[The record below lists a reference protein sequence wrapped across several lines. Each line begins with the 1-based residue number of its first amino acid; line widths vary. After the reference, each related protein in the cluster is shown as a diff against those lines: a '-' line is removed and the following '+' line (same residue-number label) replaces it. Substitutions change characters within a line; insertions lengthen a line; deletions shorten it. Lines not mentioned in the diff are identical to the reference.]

1 MKRFFLRTAF
11 LGIILFIALFFGV
24 SFAGVGA
31 QSSTELYIDPSKVE
45 YWTPATNETFT
56 ANVTI
61 ANVFDL
67 TGFDFTIYWNYI
79 LLDVVYIQ
87 IQPFLNPPYQIDE
100 QDCGAGWYR
109 LKFTSTGEPK
119 TGNGPLVSLSFK
131 VTYDPTWPENV
142 TSALDLA
149 DTYLYSDTGSIDHD
163 VYDGEYSCY
172 STPPLSLTT
181 MTDKTSY
188 TISDTISIYG
198 DLTLGLSPVQDGLV
212 ALEVDNSKNKI
223 VVIRTALTGVPPAN
237 QIVEI
242 IDVSTCGDMWG
253 TPKNS
258 FNKGSTAFFNVT
270 VKNNGNE
277 TKTVWNTV
285 NIYDSNLTTL
295 GTDRSMGSVIAG
307 ATVWSMLS
315 IQIPET
321 ASVGEAIVYASAL
334 TGQPRDGGTAYCP
347 EKSATFNIL
356 GDGSPGPGPP
366 GPNGSPV
373 GSYNLTF
380 KLLSEEERGEYTIYA
395 NSEYTIHE
403 KTQKVTNEVTITR
416 GGGPEAIFEWMP
428 PNPSVNETVTFDA
441 TNSKLGWN
449 GTHWTP
455 IVSYTWDFGDDNIT
469 TVSTPTIIH
478 TYKINQ
484 TYTVSLNVTDT
495 QGLSDLTWKT
505 INVTIGLEYDFNG
518 NGEVDIFDVRR
529 VAKAYGSAAV
539 DDPETPWD
547 ETEYWDPVVDVAP
560 EGGDDKIDIFD
571 VRKVAKHYGETI

>member
-1 MKRFFLRTAF
+1 LKRFFLRTAF

-285 NIYDSNLTTL
+285 NIYDSNLATL
-295 GTDRSMGSVIAG
+295 GTDRSMGSVIPG
-307 ATVWSMLS
+307 ATVWAIHS

-321 ASVGEAIVYASAL
+321 ASVGEAIVYANAL
-334 TGQPRDGGTAYCP
+334 NEEPRDGGTAYCP
-347 EKSATFNIL
+347 EESATFQIL
-356 GDGSPGPGPP
+356 GDGTPGPGPSS
-366 GPNGSPV
+366 NGSPL
-373 GSYNLTF
+373 GSYNLTL
-380 KLLSEEERGEYTIYA
+380 KLLSSEVQGDYTIYA

-403 KTQKVTNEVTITR
+403 KTQKVTNEVT
-416 GGGPEAIFEWMP
+416 F
-428 PNPSVNETVTFDA
+428 
-441 TNSKLGWN
+441 
-449 GTHWTP
+449 
-455 IVSYTWDFGDDNIT
+455 
-469 TVSTPTIIH
+469 
-478 TYKINQ
+478 TYA
-484 TYTVSLNVTDT
+484 
-495 QGLSDLTWKT
+495 GLL
-505 INVTIGLEYDFNG
+505 YDFNG

-560 EGGDDKIDIFD
+560 EGGDGRIDIFD
-571 VRKVAKHYGETI
+571 VRKVAKQYGQTT